1 MKRRSNQRITKI
13 KIDKINEL
21 LKEAEKKNVEDA
33 CVVQPQGSDLTPY
46 PDLER
51 LRIWTHN
58 YLLSGI
64 TKVFANVSSD
74 NADDTYTVL
83 IDGFPIFTSL
93 LKTTNEIEVPAGKLL
108 NPILNKTGSPS
119 ITEDFIYT
127 PSSFSDYISFS
138 NSNIKPGTEIV
149 LKVTFN
155 SPVSNNKYQ
164 FITGCADPFALQVSP
179 TGNIVNFWTTG
190 QQDIVTANPDT
201 PYYFKCVINSI
212 TNGALQGSW
221 CYSTDGTSYSTPITG
236 ETSGSLDTTL
246 QFTIGVHSIAYE
258 NRSWLNGIID
268 LKESYLIVDGVKQNF
283 VIDGATTKT
292 VKTTKPGLWLS
303 NLLTPISES
312 QAGSWLCHNLINNN
326 EQNYNSINADTFGNY
341 CYSFIQRGLFYAKSE
356 FGSYPESCTPPAA
369 GVYGRSDLFNLQWLP
384 GDKSCTSYRALQGSN
399 ATGKFGNIY
408 TTYSTIITPIDPDQ
422 QIYSE
427 GNSKCLELSHIN
439 APLEENLHTEIYTS
453 RLVGK
458 DWTYELTFT
467 PNGNG
472 SGNNYGDGTGPGA
485 DAPNGSNGGCVTGTI
500 TSTIIN
506 SDGDE
511 TTCSQ
516 EINQCFQTIQSKFNP
531 DAPNHSDNDIGEENS
546 NASYNF
552 VKLTCNRP
560 RSYFP
565 LSWEFNKKYNISISR
580 DNFVDQLLEA
590 SGYSCGTDGNHNAYI
605 EYYSNGKSVHT
616 TSLSGVY
623 LDTYDSLYE
632 LSGTYT
638 FINSAG
644 VTETSDIV
652 LDFENNTG
660 WCNSCAGSFT
670 VSAILQDDLQP
681 ETGVNIYLNITDL
694 KAEAEA
700 NGLPWDNTQCST
712 RFSIEVSTIKCKSP
726 YCTSRLIASNVDI
739 SKLGDISQLTS
750 KVFN

>member
-1 MKRRSNQRITKI
+1 MKHRSNQRITKI
-13 KIDKINEL
+13 KLDKINEL

-64 TKVFANVSSD
+64 TKVFANVSS
-74 NADDTYTVL
+74 NNTDDTYTVL
-83 IDGFPIFTSL
+83 IDGFPIYTSL
-93 LKTTNEIEVPAGKLL
+93 LKTINEIEVPTGKLL

-138 NSNIKPGTEIV
+138 NSNLKPGTEIV
-149 LKVTFN
+149 LKTTFN

-164 FITGCADPFALQVSP
+164 FITGCADPFALQVTP
-179 TGNIVNFWTTG
+179 TGNIVNFWTTE
-190 QQDIVTANPDT
+190 QQDIVTVNPDT
-201 PYYFKCVINSI
+201 PYYFKCKTNSI
-212 TNGALQGSW
+212 TSGALQASW
-221 CYSTDGTSYSTPITG
+221 SYSTDGISYSTPITG
-236 ETSGSLDTTL
+236 TTNGSIDSTQ
-246 QFTIGVHSIAYE
+246 QFTIGVHSIFYE
-258 NRSWLNGIID
+258 NRSWLNGTID
-268 LKESYLIVDGVKQNF
+268 LKESYIIVDGVKQNF
-283 VIDGATTKT
+283 VINGATTKT

-326 EQNYNSINADTFGNY
+326 EQSYNSINADTFGNY

-500 TSTIIN
+500 TSTIIDSN
-506 SDGDE
+506 GDE
-511 TTCSQ
+511 VTCTQ
-516 EINQCFQTIQSKFNP
+516 EVNNCFQTNQSMFN
-531 DAPNHSDNDIGEENS
+531 DSAPNHDDDGFDDTNFQMSIPIRLTSSCYGATQYFSVKNPVSCRIRTTERGSAADNPTCHIIGDIQFSGTTSGTIAQKLLGTTRAHIILHANDHATFCVNPEWSDD
-546 NASYNF
+546 Y
-552 VKLTCNRP
+552 TT
-560 RSYFP
+560 
-565 LSWEFNKKYNISISR
+565 ISER
-580 DNFVDQLLEA
+580 LYGQLGCDGVFDSCWTGTFLA
-590 SGYSCGTDGNHNAYI
+590 SGYIDVYHA
-605 EYYSNGKSVHT
+605 SVT
-616 TSLSGVY
+616 
-623 LDTYDSLYE
+623 
-632 LSGTYT
+632 
-638 FINSAG
+638 N
-644 VTETSDIV
+644 
-652 LDFENNTG
+652 
-660 WCNSCAGSFT
+660 
-670 VSAILQDDLQP
+670 P

-712 RFSIEVSTIKCKSP
+712 RFSIEVSTTKCKSS

-739 SKLGDISQLTS
+739 NELGDISQLTS